1 MIEMT
6 KARGTVTA
14 EMIGVIEA
22 REEVT
27 IGELD
32 QGAEKGIVEVHVLVD
47 LLLRIRHPVV
57 KPQQTEKRENGKP
70 SANVNICVILQAV

>member
-1 MIEMT
+1 MT
-6 KARGTVTA
+6 SHKELPIAV
-14 EMIGVIEA
+14 MIGGIEPP
-22 REEVT
+22 RVEEMT

-32 QGAEKGIVEVHVLVD
+32 QGAEKGIVEVHVIVD

>member
-1 MIEMT
+1 MT
-6 KARGTVTA
+6 SHKEIPIAV
-14 EMIGVIEA
+14 MIGGIEPP
-22 REEVT
+22 RVEEMT

-32 QGAEKGIVEVHVLVD
+32 QGAEKGIVEVHVIVD

>member
-1 MIEMT
+1 MT
-6 KARGTVTA
+6 SHKEIPIAV
-14 EMIGVIEA
+14 MIGGIEPP
-22 REEVT
+22 RVEEMT

-32 QGAEKGIVEVHVLVD
+32 QGAEKGIVEVHVIVD

-70 SANVNICVILQAV
+70 SANVNICAILQAV

>member
-1 MIEMT
+1 MT
-6 KARGTVTA
+6 SHKEIPIAV
-14 EMIGVIEA
+14 MIGGIEPP
-22 REEVT
+22 RVEEVT

-32 QGAEKGIVEVHVLVD
+32 QGAQKGIVEVPVIAD

>member
-1 MIEMT
+1 MT
-6 KARGTVTA
+6 SHKEILIAV
-14 EMIGVIEA
+14 MIGGIEPP
-22 REEVT
+22 RVEEMT

-32 QGAEKGIVEVHVLVD
+32 QGAGKGIVEVHVVVD

>member
-1 MIEMT
+1 MT
-6 KARGTVTA
+6 SHKEIPIAV
-14 EMIGVIEA
+14 MIGGIEPP
-22 REEVT
+22 RGGEMT

-32 QGAEKGIVEVHVLVD
+32 QGAEKGIVEVHVVVD

>member
-1 MIEMT
+1 MT
-6 KARGTVTA
+6 NHKEIPIAV
-14 EMIGVIEA
+14 MIGGIEPP
-22 REEVT
+22 RVEEVT

-32 QGAEKGIVEVHVLVD
+32 QGAEKGIVEVHVIVD

>member
-1 MIEMT
+1 MT
-6 KARGTVTA
+6 SHKEIPIAV
-14 EMIGVIEA
+14 MIGGIEPP
-22 REEVT
+22 RVEEMT

-32 QGAEKGIVEVHVLVD
+32 QGAEKGIVEVHVTVD

-57 KPQQTEKRENGKP
+57 KPQQTAKRENGKP

>member
-1 MIEMT
+1 MT
-6 KARGTVTA
+6 SHKEIPIAV
-14 EMIGVIEA
+14 MIGGIEPP
-22 REEVT
+22 RVEEVT

-32 QGAEKGIVEVHVLVD
+32 QGAEKGIVEVHVIAD

-70 SANVNICVILQAV
+70 SANVNICLILQAV

>member
-1 MIEMT
+1 MT
-6 KARGTVTA
+6 SHKEIPIAV
-14 EMIGVIEA
+14 MIGGIEPP
-22 REEVT
+22 RVEEMT

-32 QGAEKGIVEVHVLVD
+32 QGAEKGIVEVHVVVD